1 MRRTVRTVGA
11 PLPVGAYSQA
21 VISGDLVFTAG
32 QIGIDPSTGALEEG
46 LSAQTARALSNVRE
60 ILREAG
66 TDMDGVVKLN
76 LYITDMS
83 EFDLV
88 NRIYSSFF
96 EEPYPA
102 RSIVQAAAL
111 PLGALIEIEAV
122 AFIHKGVMNRDR

>member
-1 MRRTVRTVGA
+1 MRRIVRTDRA

-21 VISGDLVFTAG
+21 VIAGGLVFTAG
-32 QIGIDPSTGALEEG
+32 QLGIDPDTGTLEEG
-46 LSAQTARALSNVRE
+46 IEAQTERALDNVGH
-60 ILREAG
+60 ILRAAG
-66 TDMDGVVKLN
+66 SDSDWVVRMN

-88 NRIYSSFF
+88 NRIYSSRF

-122 AFIHKGVMNRDR
+122 ASIKGE

>member
-1 MRRTVRTVGA
+1 MRRIVRTGRA

-21 VISGDLVFTAG
+21 VMAGGLVFTAG
-32 QIGIDPSTGALEEG
+32 QLGIDPQTGILEEG
-46 LSAQTARALSNVRE
+46 IEAQTERALDNVE
-60 ILREAG
+60 HILRAAG
-66 TDMDGVVKLN
+66 SDSDWVVRMN

-88 NRIYSSFF
+88 NRIYSSRF

-122 AFIHKGVMNRDR
+122 ASIKGE